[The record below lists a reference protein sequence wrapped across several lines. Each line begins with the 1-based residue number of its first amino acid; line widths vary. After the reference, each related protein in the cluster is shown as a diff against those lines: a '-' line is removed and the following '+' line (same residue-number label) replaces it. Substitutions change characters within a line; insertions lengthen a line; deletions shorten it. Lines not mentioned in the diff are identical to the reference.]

1 MRENNGGG
9 VIRVMVA
16 ATSAVRRG
24 GLEAM
29 VRENSSFKLV
39 GSAAGLAGLAER
51 VQELQAEVV
60 LVDIPQAD
68 PQFASRAGALQ
79 RAGTAGAVLIDAAHA
94 RWASTALRRAAPALL
109 A

>member
-51 VQELQAEVV
+51 VQELQGEGVV
-60 LVDIPQAD
+60 VGLPQAE
-68 PQFASRAGALQ
+68 PQFSLRAGALQ
-79 RAGTAGAVLIDAAHA
+79 GAGTGGGVPIDGPDGD
-94 RWASTALRRAAPALL
+94 WDSQALSRHVR
-109 A
+109 